1 MLGSFQ
7 KSKVLEASCKGEHF
21 LVAVEEKKLW
31 SKAHF
36 FTTTVFFRYAPFES
50 TNIPQKILEESTT
63 DE

>member
-7 KSKVLEASCKGEHF
+7 KSKVLEDSCKGEHF

-31 SKAHF
+31 S
-36 FTTTVFFRYAPFES
+36 TVFFRYAPFES

>member
-7 KSKVLEASCKGEHF
+7 KSKVLEDSCKGEHF
-21 LVAVEEKKLW
+21 LVAVEEKKL
-31 SKAHF
+31 
-36 FTTTVFFRYAPFES
+36 TTVFFRYAPFES